1 MSELQ
6 ANAAPLPVVL
16 TGDRPTGPLHLGHSV
31 GSLRTR
37 LPRQD
42 TRPPTILSADTQALT
57 DNAHDPDKVRRHALD
72 VALDYLAA
80 GIDPARSRH
89 ASHARRGARRARY
102 VLARHRERAARGRRA
117 RRLKRGLGHAAAAR
131 KPNPRSR
138 AGGEGLSRAVAA
150 GAPACRAYCAPSCL
164 ISASSWAS
172 SASSRSVSGARTG
185 PASWPTSFAP
195 AFTMLT
201 A

>member
-42 TRPPTILSADTQALT
+42 TRQPTLLSADTQALI

-80 GIDPARSRH
+80 GIDPAQSRH

-131 KPNPRSR
+131 KPNPPLPGGRRGVVESGGRRR
-138 AGGEGLSRAVAA
+138 AGLPRLLRAELLDQRVELGQFGFVQVGE
-150 GAPACRAYCAPSCL
+150 
-164 ISASSWAS
+164 
-172 SASSRSVSGARTG
+172 
-185 PASWPTSFAP
+185 
-195 AFTMLT
+195 
-201 A
+201 

>member
-31 GSLRTR
+31 GSLRTW

-42 TRPPTILSADTQALT
+42 TRPPTILSADTQALI

-80 GIDPARSRH
+80 GIDPAQSRH
-89 ASHARRGARRARY
+89 G
-102 VLARHRERAARGRRA
+102 
-117 RRLKRGLGHAAAAR
+117 
-131 KPNPRSR
+131 PRSTR
-138 AGGEGLSRAVAA
+138 
-150 GAPACRAYCAPSCL
+150 CAPRPVRSC
-164 ISASSWAS
+164 STPCA
-172 SASSRSVSGARTG
+172 
-185 PASWPTSFAP
+185 
-195 AFTMLT
+195 
-201 A
+201 